1 MLQSDKNMKSDVGN
15 TNIMYVRIWGRL
27 VPVNQVDFVQVDPN
41 TGDIEQEIPLE
52 RVVQS
57 LMRFNLEAFAK
68 VNTDW

>member
-27 VPVNQVDFVQVDPN
+27 IPVNQVDFVQLNPN
-41 TGDIEQEIPLE
+41 TGHIEQDIPLE
-52 RVVQS
+52 RLVQS

>member
-1 MLQSDKNMKSDVGN
+1 MLQNDRTMKSDVGN
-15 TNIMYVRIWGRL
+15 TNIMYVRVWGRL
-27 VPVNQVDFVQVDPN
+27 VPVNQVQFVQLDPN
-41 TGDIEQEIPLE
+41 TGDIEQDIPLD